1 MAKPK
6 REIMIVDYAK
16 CIRVP
21 PEDASYARES
31 TPYRCPACAS
41 ASLRTNLTKQTVSG
55 RLRFAGDR
63 IPLCEDHSPA
73 IEMEAVNGR

>member
-6 REIMIVDYAK
+6 REIMIVDYDK

-21 PEDASYARES
+21 PEDASFARES
-31 TPYRCPACAS
+31 QPYRCPACATS
-41 ASLRTNLTKQTVSG
+41 GHNLTPQTFSG

-73 IEMEAVNGR
+73 IEMEPVNAAT